1 MPTTLGKIT
10 LDVKLFEK
18 VVGTELAVAVDKI
31 RTNDALVL
39 NVGTTVTSGVVSS
52 AREDLADINLRKPVC
67 VEVGAKVAI
76 SRRIADSWRLI
87 GFGTLRA

>member
-1 MPTTLGKIT
+1 
-10 LDVKLFEK
+10 LDVELFEK
-18 VVGTELAVAVDKI
+18 VVGTELSVAVDKI
-31 RTNDALVL
+31 RTNEALVL

-52 AREDLADINLRKPVC
+52 AREDLAEINLRKLVC
-67 VEVGAKVAI
+67 AEVGAKVAI